1 MPARDLVGPA
11 AALLLLGLGL
21 QGLHRDP
28 ALGLHAVGVQFA
40 AAGAGGRVS
49 VELFHRVRARLH
61 PLAVRLLGAR
71 RRCDDEQQQ
80 RRPDFHR
87 TLPARK
93 PRPSRRGGAPISM
106 ADSPREL
113 STRSASG
120 PGDNQ
125 AVGPL
130 RQPSKRRWGWTGRL
144 RRSRAGRRTVNLE
157 PQGQA
162 LGFKHGLLSL
172 KAPDFSPGDVY
183 ARYSISTTL
192 QGRDR
197 TLRPVVA
204 RADGATAAQPPA
216 HYRTGADGVILPDS
230 SATPGATR
238 PVTVSDLCPIA
249 HTRRVRHVTPAQ
261 KHRAYAVYG
270 ATPKQG
276 VCCEVDH
283 LIPLELGGSN

>member
-106 ADSPREL
+106 ADSPRVEL

-183 ARYSISTTL
+183 AVTSLS
-192 QGRDR
+192 
-197 TLRPVVA
+197 
-204 RADGATAAQPPA
+204 PPA
-216 HYRTGADGVILPDS
+216 GGGKKGPS
-230 SATPGATR
+230 
-238 PVTVSDLCPIA
+238 
-249 HTRRVRHVTPAQ
+249 RRRKA
-261 KHRAYAVYG
+261 
-270 ATPKQG
+270 
-276 VCCEVDH
+276 
-283 LIPLELGGSN
+283 PLVPRGGSSSPRPPVERGARGPPP

>member
-61 PLAVRLLGAR
+61 PLAIRLLGAR
-71 RRCDDEQQQ
+71 RRCDDDEQQ

-87 TLPARK
+87 TLPARN
-93 PRPSRRGGAPISM
+93 PRPSRWGGAPISM
-106 ADSPREL
+106 VDSPRLEL

-130 RQPSKRRWGWTGRL
+130 RQPSKRRWCWTGRL
-144 RRSRAGRRTVNLE
+144 PRSEAGRRTVNLE

-162 LGFKHGLLSL
+162 LGLKHGLLSL

-183 ARYSISTTL
+183 ARYSISTL
-192 QGRDR
+192 
-197 TLRPVVA
+197 LS
-204 RADGATAAQPPA
+204 RAATAPCGRSWLVQTEPQPPGPA
-216 HYRTGADGVILPDS
+216 APLRSVFGASGTRARS
-230 SATPGATR
+230 GTTPG
-238 PVTVSDLCPIA
+238 PPISSEG
-249 HTRRVRHVTPAQ
+249 RSSLPA
-261 KHRAYAVYG
+261 A
-270 ATPKQG
+270 P
-276 VCCEVDH
+276 
-283 LIPLELGGSN
+283 